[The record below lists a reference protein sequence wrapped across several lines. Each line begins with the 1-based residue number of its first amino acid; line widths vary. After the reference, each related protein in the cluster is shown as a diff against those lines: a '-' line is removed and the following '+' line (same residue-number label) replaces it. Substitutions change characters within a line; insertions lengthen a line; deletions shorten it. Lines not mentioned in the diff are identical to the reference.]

1 MEPAKSTM
9 CTLIR
14 KTVLKS
20 SGVSSNENF
29 KLGGKLVC
37 TASKWIY
44 HYFNS
49 GSVGDFVQLKYNK
62 VKYRSF
68 LEWKVFCISINWASF
83 R

>member
-9 CTLIR
+9 WR

-20 SGVSSNENF
+20 SGVNSNENF

-62 VKYRSF
+62 VKYKSF
-68 LEWKVFCISINWASF
+68 LEWKVVCISINWASF